1 MNSPDLEEMVGAYL
15 AVRAERERIAEEY
28 DAADKA
34 LKSDM
39 AEIES
44 MMLAVCNDINAD
56 SIRTQYGTVMRKLN
70 ERFYCNDWE
79 NFKKFVAEHQ
89 AYDLFEKRIHQ
100 GNFKQFL
107 AEHKDD
113 GLPPGVNVMREF
125 GITVRKSNNSNE

>member
-1 MNSPDLEEMVGAYL
+1 MNSPDLEKMVGAYL
-15 AVRAERERIAEEY
+15 AVRAERERISQEY
-28 DAADKA
+28 EAADKA

-56 SIRTQYGTVMRKLN
+56 SIRTQYGTVMRKLS

-79 NFKKFVAEHQ
+79 NFKKFVVEQQ

-100 GNFKQFL
+100 GNIKQFL
-107 AEHKDD
+107 AEHNGD